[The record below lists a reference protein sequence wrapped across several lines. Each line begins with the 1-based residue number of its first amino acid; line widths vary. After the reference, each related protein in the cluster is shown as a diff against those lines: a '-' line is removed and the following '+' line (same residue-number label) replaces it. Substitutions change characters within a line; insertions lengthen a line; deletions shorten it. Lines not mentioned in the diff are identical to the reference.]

1 MAHYRKINEIGS
13 GGFGIVY
20 RARRTEDN
28 AMVAMKVL
36 SHIDNIVILSRF
48 QREVR
53 LQSTLN
59 HPNVVHIIGRNLDMT
74 PPWFV
79 MELAHSNLRHI
90 FPDIQGNESDVIDI
104 FRQILAGIKH
114 AHDNGVVHRDL
125 KPENILVFNEVG
137 NNIRISDFGIA
148 KLDPNDTTTLTARS
162 EGLGTPQY
170 AAPEQWTAAHD
181 ADARSDIYTLGK
193 LLYEM
198 LTGIM
203 PFPILKL
210 ECVDSKFRYIIQKCV
225 EDEPDQRFQSI
236 EELRQQF
243 ELAIRPTEFLEPP
256 IERMRNILEGYTFA
270 DTETRAISLAELTN
284 ILEMNAEDN
293 ELYTTFVPRFP
304 DDMISDLIEHHSASF
319 LRIIE
324 IFDEH
329 VRGALLFSYTDVV
342 ASFYRTVYGLVDDL
356 RLKRIIL
363 ARLLHMGVSHN
374 RWYVMD
380 VTANIIN
387 CIQDIAEAQNAA
399 EVLGN
404 DSYSTRVVADRLI
417 RSQLHHIIRSRL
429 DQMDL

>member
-1 MAHYRKINEIGS
+1 MAHYKKIDEIGS

-28 AMVAMKVL
+28 AIVAMKVL
-36 SHIDNIVILSRF
+36 SLVDNVIILSRF
-48 QREVR
+48 HREVR
-53 LQSTLN
+53 AQSTLN
-59 HPNVVHIIGRNLDMT
+59 HPNVVHIIGRNLNMT

-79 MELAHSNLRHI
+79 MELAHSNLRDI
-90 FPDIQGNESDVIDI
+90 LPDIKGKESDIVDI

-125 KPENILVFNEVG
+125 KPENILIYNDVG
-137 NNIRISDFGIA
+137 NNVRISDFGIA
-148 KLDPNDTTTLTARS
+148 KLDPNDTTTLTAGS

-170 AAPEQWTAAHD
+170 AAPEQWAAAHD
-181 ADARSDIYTLGK
+181 ADARADIYALGK

-225 EDEPDQRFQSI
+225 ENEPDQRFQSI

-243 ELAIRPTEFLEPP
+243 ELAIRPAELLDRP
-256 IERMRNILEGYTFA
+256 IERVRNILEGYIFA
-270 DTETRAISLAELTN
+270 DTETRAIYLTELTN
-284 ILEMNAEDN
+284 ILEMNPEDN

-304 DDMISDLIEHHSASF
+304 DNMISDIIEQHSASF
-319 LRIIE
+319 MRIIE

-329 VRGALLFSYTDVV
+329 VKGALLFSYTDVV
-342 ASFYRTVYGLVDDL
+342 ASFYRTVYGLVDNL
-356 RLKRIIL
+356 RLKRIVL
-363 ARLLHMGVSHN
+363 ARLLYMGVSHN

-387 CIQDIAEAQNAA
+387 CIQDIAEAQNAV
-399 EVLGN
+399 EILGN
-404 DSYSTRVVADRLI
+404 DSHSTRVIADRLI
-417 RSQLHHIIRSRL
+417 RSQLHQIIRSKL
-429 DQMDL
+429 DQMNL